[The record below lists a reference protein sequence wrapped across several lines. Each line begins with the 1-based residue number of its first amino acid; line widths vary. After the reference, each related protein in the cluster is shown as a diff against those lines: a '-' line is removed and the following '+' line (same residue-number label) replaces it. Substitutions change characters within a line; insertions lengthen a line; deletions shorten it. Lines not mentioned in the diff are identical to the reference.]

1 VARCRRRSPEDL
13 TKRGNWSGQH
23 AHASGNDLSA
33 SPACRRLGRTLMTRL
48 KLNAAKIAALV
59 GLLLAG
65 VGVSAALAAP
75 DAPNAGG
82 PPSTVPGSPGDDCS
96 HGKSGTDCR
105 PDPNENG
112 KDCDDHGNARGNE
125 DHCDQAVTTTT
136 PPTSTDTT
144 TIADTTTTTTTPQTT
159 TTPTTTQTGTTPA
172 TTTATPPVTAAA
184 PPATASATAP
194 PATSSSPVTKP
205 ELQKELAKQVKEAQA
220 GRVSHATSNPRELP
234 FTGFP
239 AWALAIIGSLVLAT
253 GLGLRRLAS

>member
-1 VARCRRRSPEDL
+1 
-13 TKRGNWSGQH
+13 
-23 AHASGNDLSA
+23 
-33 SPACRRLGRTLMTRL
+33 MTRI
-48 KLNAAKIAALV
+48 KLNAARIAALV

-112 KDCDDHGNARGNE
+112 KDCDDHGNAHGNE
-125 DHCDQAVTTTT
+125 DHCDQAATTTT

-144 TIADTTTTTTTPQTT
+144 TTVDTTTTATTTATTTTPQTT

-172 TTTATPPVTAAA
+172 TTTATTPVTAAA
-184 PPATASATAP
+184 PPATAPGTTPSAT
-194 PATSSSPVTKP
+194 SGSPVTKP
-205 ELQKELAKQVKEAQA
+205 ELQKELAKQAKEARA
-220 GRVSHATSNPRELP
+220 GRVSHASSNPRELP

-239 AWALAIIGSLVLAT
+239 AWALAIIGSLLLAT